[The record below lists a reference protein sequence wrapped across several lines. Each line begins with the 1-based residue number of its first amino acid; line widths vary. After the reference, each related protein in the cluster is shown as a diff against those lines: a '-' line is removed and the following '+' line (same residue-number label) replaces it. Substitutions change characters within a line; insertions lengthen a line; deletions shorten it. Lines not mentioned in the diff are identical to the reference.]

1 MKQKISKSM
10 ASLGYKN
17 KKAKNLAIELV
28 ELPQPFLHVN
38 KNQISE
44 DKGLLIHCAH
54 SHLNT
59 LIDLYGIKE
68 SLLLY
73 FDENKQFTGAIA
85 VNKKAR
91 QVYQVLVQQRYVL
104 LVQGNISSFTSQLNG
119 IQYL

>member
-1 MKQKISKSM
+1 MEQKISKNM
-10 ASLGYKN
+10 ASLAYKN
-17 KKAKNLAIELV
+17 KKAKDLAIELV
-28 ELPQPFLHVN
+28 ELPKPFLHVN
-38 KNQISE
+38 KSQISE
-44 DKGLLIHCAH
+44 SKGLLVHCVH

-59 LIDLYGIKE
+59 LIDLYGIKN

-73 FDENKQFTGAIA
+73 FDENKQFTGAIS

-104 LVQGNISSFTSQLNG
+104 LVQGNISSFTSQLSE

>member
-104 LVQGNISSFTSQLNG
+104 LVQGNISSFTSQLSG

>member
-1 MKQKISKSM
+1 MEKKISKNM
-10 ASLGYKN
+10 ASLAYKN
-17 KKAKNLAIELV
+17 KKAKDLAIELV
-28 ELPQPFLHVN
+28 ELPKPFLHVN
-38 KNQISE
+38 KSQISE
-44 DKGLLIHCAH
+44 SKGLLVHCSH

-59 LIDLYGIKE
+59 LIDLYGIKD

-73 FDENKQFTGAIA
+73 FDENKQFTGAIS

-104 LVQGNISSFTSQLNG
+104 LVQGNINSFTSQLSE

>member
-1 MKQKISKSM
+1 MKQTSRKNV
-10 ASLGYKN
+10 ASLSYKN
-17 KKAKNLAIELV
+17 KKAANLAIELV
-28 ELPQPFLHVN
+28 ELPAPYLHVN

-44 DKGLLIHCAH
+44 DKGLLIHCKH
-54 SHLNT
+54 GHLNT

-73 FDENKQFTGAIA
+73 FNENKQFTGAIA

-91 QVYQVLVQQRYVL
+91 QVYQVSVQQRYVL
-104 LVQGNISSFTSQLNG
+104 LVKGNISTITSQLNG

>member
-1 MKQKISKSM
+1 M
-10 ASLGYKN
+10 ASLAYKN
-17 KKAKNLAIELV
+17 KKAKDLAIELV
-28 ELPQPFLHVN
+28 ELPKPFLHVN
-38 KNQISE
+38 KSQISE
-44 DKGLLIHCAH
+44 SKGLLVHCVH

-59 LIDLYGIKE
+59 LIDLYGIKD